1 MSAIADADARKFTAE
16 DKKKKLKNM
25 WRRNWSKKAREDDS
39 FRNELNLH
47 LVFRLVALYLIA
59 SNLPQQL

>member
-1 MSAIADADARKFTAE
+1 MSAIAAADAGKFTAE

-39 FRNELNLH
+39 FRNELKSSLS
-47 LVFRLVALYLIA
+47 V
-59 SNLPQQL
+59 